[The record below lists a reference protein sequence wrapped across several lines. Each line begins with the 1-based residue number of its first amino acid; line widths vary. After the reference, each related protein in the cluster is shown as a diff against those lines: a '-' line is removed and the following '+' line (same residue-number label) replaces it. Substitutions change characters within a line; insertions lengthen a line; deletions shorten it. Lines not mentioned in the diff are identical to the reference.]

1 MLLSGSPES
10 KLSPQISG
18 SLIGREDEVVASR
31 GQMTSSEKDLCLHS
45 CSHLWEPHL
54 RTAQVKWD

>member
-1 MLLSGSPES
+1 MLLSRSPES

-31 GQMTSSEKDLCLHS
+31 GQMTSSEKGSLLTFLLS
-45 CSHLWEPHL
+45 SMGTTP
-54 RTAQVKWD
+54 